1 MKELSNDFQVIAFD
15 IRGHGRSSCS
25 KQPLTYPLIA
35 EDIERLLDR
44 SKHSKS
50 LYLRLFYGGTI
61 ALEFLLSKAE
71 RAWGGIVIEVSDWVL
86 KNKIGLAIPLPN

>member
-35 EDIERLLDR
+35 EDIERLLDHLNIPKAFICGY
-44 SKHSKS
+44 ST
-50 LYLRLFYGGTI
+50 GGTI